1 MTTSKRVASDAA
13 KMLKSKKSTTKE
25 REVAGAALEA
35 RRKSKPKGKSG
46 K

>member
-13 KMLKSKKSTTKE
+13 KMLRSKTSTKKQ

-35 RRKSKPKGKSG
+35 RRKAAKKRK